1 MKRKRP
7 WSAYPMRICMYLH
20 HCAVCDRD
28 IVAGQAYF
36 DGGYGRRAH
45 ESCGSEKDRE
55 EGAPT

>member
-1 MKRKRP
+1 
-7 WSAYPMRICMYLH
+7 MRICMYLH